1 MNGCRMDDPHNDN
14 SAANIFGESIRRQGA
29 SYGREVPS
37 RASSSAADS
46 AGDLTESAEG
56 SGGESP
62 PPLAPTDP
70 PTGAGFLQPQGDG
83 TRFLRPQGD
92 GTRFLRPQGDGT
104 RFLRP
109 QGDGTRFFGGM
120 LRALLIFPLVALLS
134 AAIATFAISWQQRQ
148 PETRAVAAVPTE
160 APTIN
165 VTPRYLRRIGIV
177 AGHRGVYNDPGA
189 VCKDG
194 LTEREVNEVVAE
206 KVVLHLRGLGYHAE
220 LLDEFDSRLKDYQAE
235 ALISLHVNDCKDYGE
250 YVTGYLIARA
260 AARAAGGADDLLVQC
275 LGENYAQATGLRV
288 RAGVTSD
295 MSEYHSF
302 VEIHPY
308 TPAAILEMGFLL
320 ADRRLLT
327 ERADIVARG
336 VYDGILCFLA
346 EIGST

>member
-14 SAANIFGESIRRQGA
+14 SAANIFGEIIRRQGA
-29 SYGREVPS
+29 SYGREVPARGVS
-37 RASSSAADS
+37 HAADS
-46 AGDLTESAEG
+46 AGDLAESAEG

-62 PPLAPTDP
+62 PPSAPTDP
-70 PTGAGFLQPQGDG
+70 PTGAGFLQ
-83 TRFLRPQGD
+83 
-92 GTRFLRPQGDGT
+92 PQGDGT

-148 PETRAVAAVPTE
+148 PETRAVPTE
-160 APTIN
+160 APTPTIN